1 MSIFLISPVSISR
14 TSAGRRAGDTRGRRH
29 VVACLGCLLLAGPAC
44 WGRGAPAVEARDGSV
59 RGVWPRGT
67 LHLRG
72 SPPRRPSA
80 GAAEAGASRQAL
92 RLRGGFATGWQ
103 YRLSKETID
112 IINASDY
119 MQAWYANSTEESRP
133 LIQQDSLLHVA
144 KLWRDRYTGADGQL
158 QADPFSES
166 FRTAD
171 TMETDGKAY
180 GIWVNTL
187 LDRPCIL
194 LRGDAVGIGGTTI
207 ADHCSRAAEPDGA
220 EKVFRYAGQ
229 EAWYQMGLYVDATVL
244 AEIPGQ
250 ILAAAGAKDI
260 FHVTVACLLDMPD
273 EIDEYKVCLNGVFD
287 EHGRELLDIPG
298 ASLKSQFKFCVL
310 W

>member
-1 MSIFLISPVSISR
+1 VPSAKPKRFCSAEVSSRIRWPFSPSPSRVRVARMMISVR
-14 TSAGRRAGDTRGRRH
+14 MGRLR
-29 VVACLGCLLLAGPAC
+29 VACLGFLLLAGPAC
-44 WGRGAPAVEARDGSV
+44 WGRGEQDVAARDGIV
-59 RGVWPRGT
+59 RGVWPRGA

-72 SPPRRPSA
+72 SCPSA
-80 GAAEAGASRQAL
+80 GAADAGASHPAL

-166 FRTAD
+166 FRTTD

-187 LDRPCIL
+187 LDRPCVL

-207 ADHCSRAAEPDGA
+207 AEHCSRAAEPDGA
-220 EKVFRYAGQ
+220 EKVFRYAVQ

-244 AEIPGQ
+244 AKIPGQ

-260 FHVTVACLLDMPD
+260 FHVTVARLLEMPG
-273 EIDEYKVCLNGVFD
+273 L
-287 EHGRELLDIPG
+287 
-298 ASLKSQFKFCVL
+298 FCVIL
-310 W
+310 GLFCVVHSST